1 MQWKQYK
8 VIKIVM
14 KMISNENINGTGKW
28 QKLVIALVIDKN
40 SNSSS
45 N

>member
-1 MQWKQYK
+1 MKTIQ
-8 VIKIVM
+8 VIKTVM
-14 KMISNENINGTGKW
+14 KMISNENINGIGKW